1 MLQEL
6 VTLTDSAYI
15 RGSVVAEVLAR
26 ERRTYHS
33 DPAAAPAASGA
44 ASGTLDEIILQAIHQ
59 TLDAVGGNQTAA
71 AKRLGIS
78 RTTLWRLSQPAESG
92 AAQK

>member
-1 MLQEL
+1 M
-6 VTLTDSAYI
+6 
-15 RGSVVAEVLAR
+15 LAR

-59 TLDAVGGNQTAA
+59 TLDAVGGNQTGRRQAP
-71 AKRLGIS
+71 GHQP
-78 RTTLWRLSQPAESG
+78 TTLWRYLNPQK
-92 AAQK
+92 AAQPKK